1 MERDPAAASA
11 EYLAQFRTDIESLI
25 SQEAMNACVDAGVR
39 ERPFNRNHSYVC
51 FVDPSGG
58 SSDSMTIAVA
68 HKEGQT
74 VVLDAV

>member
-1 MERDPAAASA
+1 MRALTLVCAND
-11 EYLAQFRTDIESLI
+11 
-25 SQEAMNACVDAGVR
+25 
-39 ERPFNRNHSYVC
+39 PFNRNHSYVC